1 MTGYGKTRRLTESLH
16 QYEATFRFEC
26 QPNRFI
32 QVWRVID
39 AKTIGLATLI
49 AMEWAKKEKADL
61 QDIVELTETR
71 L

>member
-1 MTGYGKTRRLTESLH
+1 MLTERH
-16 QYEATFRFEC
+16 YQYEATYRFEY

-39 AKTIGLATLI
+39 AKTIGLATLF
-49 AMEWAKKEKADL
+49 AMEWAKREKADL

>member
-1 MTGYGKTRRLTESLH
+1 MAGYGATRRLTENLH
-16 QYEATFRFEC
+16 QYEAAFRFEY
-26 QPNRFI
+26 QHNRFI

-39 AKTIGLATLI
+39 AKTIGLATLF